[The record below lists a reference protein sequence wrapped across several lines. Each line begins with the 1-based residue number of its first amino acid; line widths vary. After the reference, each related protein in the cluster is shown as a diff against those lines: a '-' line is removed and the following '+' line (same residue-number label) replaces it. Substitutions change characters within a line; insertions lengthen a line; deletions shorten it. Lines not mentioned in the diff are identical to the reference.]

1 MDNGLE
7 QQRSFAKCFDTMSQA
22 KANLQFMIIQMTGH
36 SRPPSGIDSTGLD
49 RFFRDFRKI
58 HDHVIGKC
66 GNSDSPKGAAK
77 GSQLQG

>member
-1 MDNGLE
+1 
-7 QQRSFAKCFDTMSQA
+7 
-22 KANLQFMIIQMTGH
+22 MTGH